1 VQDNDSDNGRLK
13 DLQAVGNCE
22 AVDTRLGSAHS
33 LALGQK
39 NDCKS
44 GFDSVIESD
53 REQISQGQSEV
64 YRHLFSAP
72 IEEFL
77 QRNDRQEAY

>member
-1 VQDNDSDNGRLK
+1 
-13 DLQAVGNCE
+13 VGDYEMVN
-22 AVDTRLGSAHS
+22 TGLGSAHS
-33 LALGQK
+33 LAVGQK
-39 NDCKS
+39 NDGKG
-44 GFDSVIESD
+44 GFHGIVESD

-64 YRHLFSAP
+64 YRHLFSTP